1 MNLFKK
7 SLLSPAVALLLYSS
21 AMADDLTYSIEKQSL
36 KDAIETISKKS
47 NTPYIANSSLL
58 DGKTSNT
65 IENIKGTKNALDKV
79 LENSGLEAVIEDG
92 AIIIKKKAVIGSGT
106 VLEEI
111 SVNEGTYLPSGT
123 TEGSGSY
130 TTKSTNTAT
139 KLDLSLRDTPQT
151 VVVYTRQ
158 KLDDQDITTTQ
169 ELVSKI
175 PGISLTRW
183 DERLNVSAR
192 GFEVNYYLYDG
203 IPTTVFDS
211 QDPDLIIYDRV
222 EIVKGANGLMTG
234 AGNPAMGMNF
244 IRKHANAKEFTG
256 SIDASVGSWD
266 NYNIS
271 LDVQSPLNTDKTVRA
286 RFVAK
291 HQDSKSFLDFYEKT
305 NDLFYGVVDMDL
317 TDTTY
322 LSLGASY
329 ENTQRDGTRWGGL
342 PAFYTDG
349 TKTNFSRSTNVAAD
363 WTYWNDKTT
372 SYFAD
377 FKQYLYQDI
386 SLNLAYSNRQ
396 IEKDMVGAYFGGSV
410 DKATGI
416 GEGGTTIG
424 AWPTKD
430 EENNLDIYASIP
442 FELGKQEH
450 EIITRISYNKYE
462 NKESGFVST
471 DILSDIANP
480 TINFNHIRLVN
491 PNLQL
496 TTAPNG
502 ETTQKAYYLAGRFS
516 LMEDLK
522 LIAGLRVSSWESNI
536 NNFDRNFENEIV
548 PYAGLVYDID
558 KYHSVYASYTSIFQ
572 PQYAWDAND
581 NFLDPIDGKS
591 YETGIKGEYF
601 DGNLNTSLSVFRIEQ
616 DGVGEGTG
624 QLNSNGHYISVAKK
638 GVVSKGFEVGASG
651 NITDNLSLDFGLAN
665 FEAKDANGDKFTTTN
680 SRTTANVWAKYMI
693 DNYRM
698 GAGLN
703 YKSKF
708 YSGTGA
714 TQITQ
719 DAFVTADLMAG
730 YKASKSLDFQLNV
743 NNVFDKTYYEGLS
756 DANNLLYGAPR
767 SFTVGMKYS
776 F

>member
-1 MNLFKK
+1 MK
-7 SLLSPAVALLLYSS
+7 SK
-21 AMADDLTYSIEKQSL
+21 TYSKIALSLVLSLSLYAQDNFSLEKQSL
-36 KDAIETISKKS
+36 EDAIKEIAKKS
-47 NTPYIANSSLL
+47 NMPYLA
-58 DGKTSNT
+58 DGKLLKGKTAPK
-65 IENIKGTKNALDKV
+65 IENVEGVKTALDKV
-79 LENSGLEAVIEDG
+79 LNGSGLESSIENG
-92 AIIIKKKAVIGSGT
+92 TIIIKQKPTVGSGT

-111 SVNEGTYLPSGT
+111 SVNEGIYLPSGT

-175 PGISLTRW
+175 PGVSLNRS
-183 DERLNVSAR
+183 DEVLYITAR
-192 GFEVNYYLYDG
+192 GFDVDNYLYDG
-203 IPTTVFDS
+203 IPTSLNSSTGA
-211 QDPDLIIYDRV
+211 DPDLIIYDRV

-256 SIDASVGSWD
+256 NIDASVGSWD

-271 LDVQSPLNTDKTVRA
+271 LDVQTPLNADKTIRA
-286 RFVAK
+286 RFIAK
-291 HQDSKSFLDFYEKT
+291 HQDSQSFLDFYEKT

-349 TKTNFSRSTNVAAD
+349 TKTNFSRSKNVSAD
-363 WTYWNDKTT
+363 WTYLDNTT
-372 SYFAD
+372 TTYFAD
-377 FKQYLYQDI
+377 LKQYLYKDI
-386 SLNLAYSNRQ
+386 SLNLVYSNRQ
-396 IEKDMVGAYFGGSV
+396 IDENVKGAYFSGKV
-410 DKATGI
+410 DKSTGI
-416 GEGGTTIG
+416 GIGDISGGI
-424 AWPTKD
+424 WNYKH
-430 EENNLDIYASIP
+430 EVNNLDAYASIP
-442 FELGKQEH
+442 FELGKLEH
-450 EIITRISYNKYE
+450 EIITGISYNKS
-462 NKESGFVST
+462 NMKEYSYGGDTISSSS
-471 DILSDIANP
+471 ILNP
-480 TINFNHIRLVN
+480 TINFNSINITN
-491 PNLQL
+491 PQLQSS
-496 TTAPNG
+496 PISHG
-502 ETTQKAYYLAGRFS
+502 ISIEEAYYLASRFS

-522 LIAGLRVSSWESNI
+522 LIAGLRISSWEYKSN
-536 NNFDRNFENEIV
+536 FVSSEYDNEIV
-548 PYAGLVYDID
+548 PYVGLVYDID
-558 KYHSVYASYTSIFQ
+558 KHHSVYASYTSIFK
-572 PQYAWDAND
+572 PQWARDAND

-601 DGNLNTSLSVFRIEQ
+601 DGNLNTSLSVFQIEQ
-616 DGVGEGTG
+616 DGVGESTG
-624 QLNSNGHYISVAKK
+624 QINSNGNYISVAKK

-719 DAFVTADLMAG
+719 DAFVTTDLMAG
-730 YKASKSLDFQLNV
+730 YKASKNLDFQLNV
-743 NNVFDKTYYEGLS
+743 NNVFDKEYYEGLS
-756 DANNLLYGAPR
+756 DANNLLYGSPR
-767 SFTVGMKYS
+767 NATLSMKYS

>member
-21 AMADDLTYSIEKQSL
+21 AIADDLTYSIEKQSL

-65 IENIKGTKNALDKV
+65 IRNIKGTKNALDKV

-92 AIIIKKKAVIGSGT
+92 AIIIKKKVVVGSGT
-106 VLEEI
+106 VLEEV
-111 SVNEGTYLPSGT
+111 SVNEGSYLLSGT

-130 TTKSTNTAT
+130 TTKSANTAT
-139 KLDLSLRDTPQT
+139 KLDLSLKETPQT

-158 KLDDQDITTTQ
+158 KLDDQHITSTQ

-175 PGISLTRW
+175 SGISLTRW

-192 GFEVNYYLYDG
+192 GFEVDYYLYDG
-203 IPTTVFDS
+203 VPTTIFDS

-244 IRKHANAKEFTG
+244 IRKHANSKKLIG
-256 SIDASVGSWD
+256 SVDASVGSWD
-266 NYNIS
+266 NYNTS
-271 LDVQSPLNTDKTVRA
+271 LDVQSPLNADKTIRA

-322 LSLGASY
+322 LSFGTSY
-329 ENTQRDGTRWGGL
+329 ENTQRDGVRWGGL

-349 TKTNFSRSTNVAAD
+349 SKTNFSRSTNVAAD

-377 FKQYLYQDI
+377 FKQYLYKDI
-386 SLNLAYSNRQ
+386 SLNVAYSNR
-396 IEKDMVGAYFGGSV
+396 EMNKDMAGAYFWGSV

-416 GEGGTTIG
+416 GDGGTTIG
-424 AWPTKD
+424 AWKTKD

-442 FELGKQEH
+442 FELKKLDH
-450 EIITRISYNKYE
+450 EIITGISYNKYE

-471 DILSDIANP
+471 DILSSIANP
-480 TINFNHIRLVN
+480 TINFNHISLVN

-502 ETTQKAYYLAGRFS
+502 ETTQKAYYLASRIS

-522 LIAGLRVSSWESNI
+522 LIAGLRVSSWESDI
-536 NNFDRNFENEIV
+536 NNFDRKFENELI

-558 KYHSVYASYTSIFQ
+558 KYHSVYTSYTSIFK
-572 PQYAWDAND
+572 PQWSRDAND
-581 NFLDPIDGKS
+581 NFLDPINGKS
-591 YETGIKGEYF
+591 YETGIKGEYY
-601 DGNLNTSLSVFRIEQ
+601 DGHLNTYLSVFRIEQ
-616 DGVGEGTG
+616 DGVGESTG
-624 QLNSNGHYISVAKK
+624 QINSNGNDISVAKE
-638 GVVSKGFEVGASG
+638 GVTSKGFEVGASG
-651 NITDNLSLDFGLAN
+651 KITDNFSLDFGLVN
-665 FEAKDANGDKFTTTN
+665 FEAKDANGDKFTTIN
-680 SRTTANVWAKYMI
+680 SRTTANIWAKYMI
-693 DNYRM
+693 DDYRV

-708 YSGTGA
+708 YSGSGA

-719 DAFVTADLMAG
+719 DAFVTTDLMAG

-743 NNVFDKTYYEGLS
+743 NNVFDETYYEGLS

-767 SFTVGMKYS
+767 SFTLGMKYS